1 MATARTDRTA
11 VRPRI
16 PEPVRRRTGR
26 TGAGPVEESRWGSG
40 FDVAVVLADD
50 VGAAAS
56 SAALL
61 PLVSAAVVSG
71 LAFLVLLDGLSAT
84 EVRDPL

>member
-50 VGAAAS
+50 VVEHPRAQPIGQRAGR
-56 SAALL
+56 
-61 PLVSAAVVSG
+61 VVNE
-71 LAFLVLLDGLSAT
+71 A
-84 EVRDPL
+84 